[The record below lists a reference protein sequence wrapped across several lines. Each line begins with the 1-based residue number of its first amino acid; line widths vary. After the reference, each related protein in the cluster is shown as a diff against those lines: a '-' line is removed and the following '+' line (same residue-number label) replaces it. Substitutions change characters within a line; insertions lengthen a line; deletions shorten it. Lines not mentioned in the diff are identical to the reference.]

1 LKRRLALKRE
11 YWIILIVYIAMQLSS
26 FIGVPITT
34 LLLGMMGFE
43 TNQSLAFAGVIWLV
57 FSFSITLIIVLL
69 LLRKEMV
76 TSAELRN
83 GASMGRSII
92 WAIAGVFLALFAQA
106 FAANIERLIGIELGS
121 DNTQQILR
129 IIESFPIMIVVS
141 SVIGPI
147 LEEIVFRK
155 IIFGAFYKR
164 FNFFLSALLS
174 SVIFSFAHM
183 EPEHTLLYS
192 AMGFTFA
199 YLYVKTNRILVPI
212 VAHVA
217 MNTFVVLVQ
226 SVFRDDL
233 ERLMKEAEQMQNF
246 IGGFF
251 L

>member
-1 LKRRLALKRE
+1 MKRE
-11 YWIILIVYIAMQLSS
+11 YWFILIAYIAMQLSS
-26 FIGVPITT
+26 FIGVPITS
-34 LLLGMMGFE
+34 LVLEMIGFE
-43 TNQSLAFAGVIWLV
+43 TNHSQGFAGVTWLV
-57 FSFSITLIIVLL
+57 ISFTITLVIVLQ
-69 LLRKEMV
+69 LLRNEMV
-76 TSAELRN
+76 NANAVRN
-83 GASMGRSII
+83 GASLGRSIL
-92 WAIAGVFLALFAQA
+92 WAIIGVFLALFAQA
-106 FAANIERLIGIELGS
+106 FAANIERLIGIEVGS

-164 FNFFLSALLS
+164 FNFFISALLS

-212 VAHVA
+212 VAHVS

-226 SVFRDDL
+226 SVYREDIEKL
-233 ERLMKEAEQMQNF
+233 IKQAEQMQSF

>member
-1 LKRRLALKRE
+1 MKRE
-11 YWIILIVYIAMQLSS
+11 YWFILIVYIAMQLSS
-26 FIGVPITT
+26 LIGVPITS
-34 LLLGMMGFE
+34 LILGIIGFE
-43 TNQSLAFAGVIWLV
+43 TAQSQAYAGIIWLV
-57 FSFSITLIIVLL
+57 FSFSVTLMIVLV
-69 LLRKEMV
+69 LLRKEI
-76 TSAELRN
+76 TQAKTERN
-83 GASMGRSII
+83 GASIGRSIL
-92 WAIAGVFLALFAQA
+92 WAITGVFLALFAQA
-106 FAANIERLIGIELGS
+106 FAANIERLIGIDMGS
-121 DNTQQILR
+121 ENTQQILS

-212 VAHVA
+212 VAHVS

-226 SVFRDDL
+226 SIY
-233 ERLMKEAEQMQNF
+233 KEDIEKLIKQAEQMQSF

>member
-1 LKRRLALKRE
+1 ME
-11 YWIILIVYIAMQLSS
+11 M
-26 FIGVPITT
+26 IG
-34 LLLGMMGFE
+34 FN
-43 TNQSLAFAGVIWLV
+43 TNHSQGFAGVTWLV
-57 FSFSITLIIVLL
+57 ISFSITLVVVLL

-76 TSAELRN
+76 TSNEVRN
-83 GASMGRSII
+83 GASLGRSILWSI
-92 WAIAGVFLALFAQA
+92 TGVFLALFAQA
-106 FAANIERLIGIELGS
+106 FAANIERLIGIEVGS

-129 IIESFPIMIVVS
+129 IIETFPIMIVVS

-212 VAHVA
+212 VAHVS

-226 SVFRDDL
+226 SVYREDL
-233 ERLMKEAEQMQNF
+233 EKLIKQAEQMQSF

>member
-1 LKRRLALKRE
+1 MKRE
-11 YWIILIVYIAMQLSS
+11 YWIILIAYIAMQLSS
-26 FIGVPITT
+26 FIGVPITS
-34 LLLGMMGFE
+34 LILELIGFE
-43 TNQSLAFAGVIWLV
+43 THHSQGFAGVTWLV
-57 FSFSITLIIVLL
+57 ISFSLTLVIVLM
-69 LLRKEMV
+69 LLRNEMV
-76 TSAELRN
+76 NTNEVRS
-83 GASMGRSII
+83 GASLGRSILWSI
-92 WAIAGVFLALFAQA
+92 TGVFLALFAQA
-106 FAANIERLIGIELGS
+106 FAANIERLIGIDVGS
-121 DNTQQILR
+121 ENTQQILR

-212 VAHVA
+212 VAHVS

-226 SVFRDDL
+226 SVFKEDL
-233 ERLMKEAEQMQNF
+233 EKLIKQAEQMQSF

>member
-1 LKRRLALKRE
+1 ME
-11 YWIILIVYIAMQLSS
+11 M
-26 FIGVPITT
+26 IG
-34 LLLGMMGFE
+34 FN
-43 TNQSLAFAGVIWLV
+43 TNHSQGFAGVTWLV
-57 FSFSITLIIVLL
+57 ISFSITLVVVLL

-76 TSAELRN
+76 TANEVRN
-83 GASMGRSII
+83 GASLGRSILWSI
-92 WAIAGVFLALFAQA
+92 TGVFLALFAQA
-106 FAANIERLIGIELGS
+106 FAANIERLIGIEVGS

-129 IIESFPIMIVVS
+129 IIETFPIMIVVS

-212 VAHVA
+212 VAHVS

-226 SVFRDDL
+226 SVYREDL
-233 ERLMKEAEQMQNF
+233 EKLIKQAEQMQSF

>member
-1 LKRRLALKRE
+1 MKRE
-11 YWIILIVYIAMQLSS
+11 YWIILIAYIAMQLSS
-26 FIGVPITT
+26 FIGVPITSLT
-34 LLLGMMGFE
+34 LELIGFD
-43 TNQSLAFAGVIWLV
+43 THYSQGFAGVTWLV
-57 FSFSITLIIVLL
+57 ISFSITLVIVLL
-69 LLRKEMV
+69 LLRNEMV
-76 TSAELRN
+76 NANEVRN
-83 GASMGRSII
+83 GASLGRSILWSI
-92 WAIAGVFLALFAQA
+92 TGVFLALFAQA
-106 FAANIERLIGIELGS
+106 FAANIERLIGIDVGS
-121 DNTQQILR
+121 ENTQQILR

-212 VAHVA
+212 VAHVS

-226 SVFRDDL
+226 SVFKEDL
-233 ERLMKEAEQMQNF
+233 EKLIRQAEQMQSF

>member
-1 LKRRLALKRE
+1 MKRE
-11 YWIILIVYIAMQLSS
+11 YWFILIAYIAMQLSS
-26 FIGVPITT
+26 FIGVPITS
-34 LLLGMMGFE
+34 LVLEMIGFE
-43 TNQSLAFAGVIWLV
+43 TIHSQGFAGVTWLV
-57 FSFSITLIIVLL
+57 ISFTITLVIVLQ
-69 LLRKEMV
+69 LLRNEMV
-76 TSAELRN
+76 NVNEVRN
-83 GASMGRSII
+83 GASLGRSIL
-92 WAIAGVFLALFAQA
+92 WAIIGVFLALFAQA
-106 FAANIERLIGIELGS
+106 FAANIERLIGIEVGS

-164 FNFFLSALLS
+164 FNFFISALLS

-212 VAHVA
+212 VAHVS

-226 SVFRDDL
+226 SVYREDIEKL
-233 ERLMKEAEQMQNF
+233 IKQAEQMQSF

>member
-1 LKRRLALKRE
+1 LKRE
-11 YWIILIVYIAMQLSS
+11 YWIILIAYIAMHLSS
-26 FIGVPITT
+26 FIGVPITS
-34 LLLGMMGFE
+34 LVMEMIGFN
-43 TNQSLAFAGVIWLV
+43 TNHSQGFAGVTWLV
-57 FSFSITLIIVLL
+57 ISFSITLVVVLL

-76 TSAELRN
+76 TANEVRN
-83 GASMGRSII
+83 GASLGRSILWSI
-92 WAIAGVFLALFAQA
+92 TGVFLALFAQA
-106 FAANIERLIGIELGS
+106 FAANIERLIGIEVGS

-129 IIESFPIMIVVS
+129 IIETFPIMIVVS

-174 SVIFSFAHM
+174 SVVFSFAHM

-212 VAHVA
+212 VAHVS

-226 SVFRDDL
+226 SVYREDL
-233 ERLMKEAEQMQNF
+233 EKLIKQAEQMQSF

>member
-1 LKRRLALKRE
+1 LKRE
-11 YWIILIVYIAMQLSS
+11 YWIILIAYIAMQLSS
-26 FIGVPITT
+26 FIGVPITS
-34 LLLGMMGFE
+34 LILELIGFE
-43 TNQSLAFAGVIWLV
+43 THHSQGFAGVTWLV
-57 FSFSITLIIVLL
+57 ISFSLTLVIVLM
-69 LLRKEMV
+69 LLRNEMV
-76 TSAELRN
+76 NTNEVRS
-83 GASMGRSII
+83 GASLGRSILWSI
-92 WAIAGVFLALFAQA
+92 TGVFLALFAQA
-106 FAANIERLIGIELGS
+106 FAANIERLIGIDVGS
-121 DNTQQILR
+121 ENTQQILR

-212 VAHVA
+212 VAHVS

-226 SVFRDDL
+226 SVFKEDL
-233 ERLMKEAEQMQNF
+233 EKLIKQAEQMQSF

>member
-1 LKRRLALKRE
+1 ME
-11 YWIILIVYIAMQLSS
+11 MID
-26 FIGVPITT
+26 FN
-34 LLLGMMGFE
+34 
-43 TNQSLAFAGVIWLV
+43 TNHSQGFAGVTWLV
-57 FSFSITLIIVLL
+57 ISFSITLVVVLL

-76 TSAELRN
+76 TANEVRN
-83 GASMGRSII
+83 GASLGRSILWSI
-92 WAIAGVFLALFAQA
+92 TGVFLALFAQA
-106 FAANIERLIGIELGS
+106 FAANIERLIGIEVGS

-129 IIESFPIMIVVS
+129 IIETFPIMIVVS

-212 VAHVA
+212 VAHVS

-226 SVFRDDL
+226 SVYREDL
-233 ERLMKEAEQMQNF
+233 EKLIKQAEQMQSF

>member
-1 LKRRLALKRE
+1 LKRE
-11 YWIILIVYIAMQLSS
+11 YWIILIAYIAMQLSS
-26 FIGVPITT
+26 FIGVPITS
-34 LLLGMMGFE
+34 LIMEMIGFN
-43 TNQSLAFAGVIWLV
+43 TNHSQGFAGVTWLV
-57 FSFSITLIIVLL
+57 ISFSITLVVVLL

-76 TSAELRN
+76 NANEVRN
-83 GASMGRSII
+83 GASLGRSILWSI
-92 WAIAGVFLALFAQA
+92 TGVFLALFAQA
-106 FAANIERLIGIELGS
+106 FAANIERLIGIEVGS

-129 IIESFPIMIVVS
+129 IIETFPIMIVVS

-212 VAHVA
+212 VAHVS

-226 SVFRDDL
+226 SVYREDL
-233 ERLMKEAEQMQNF
+233 EKLIKQAEQMQSF

>member
-1 LKRRLALKRE
+1 MKRE
-11 YWIILIVYIAMQLSS
+11 YWFILIAYIAMQLSS
-26 FIGVPITT
+26 FIGVPVTS
-34 LLLGMMGFE
+34 LVLEMMGFE
-43 TNQSLAFAGVIWLV
+43 INHSQGFAGVTWLV
-57 FSFSITLIIVLL
+57 ISFTITLVIILL
-69 LLRKEMV
+69 LLRNEMV
-76 TSAELRN
+76 NANEVRN
-83 GASMGRSII
+83 GASLGRSIL
-92 WAIAGVFLALFAQA
+92 WAITGVFLALFAQA
-106 FAANIERLIGIELGS
+106 FAANIERLIGIEAGS

-164 FNFFLSALLS
+164 FNFFISALLS

-212 VAHVA
+212 VAHVS

-226 SVFRDDL
+226 SVYREDIEKL
-233 ERLMKEAEQMQNF
+233 IKQAEQMQSF

>member
-1 LKRRLALKRE
+1 LKRE
-11 YWIILIVYIAMQLSS
+11 YWFILIVYIAMQLSG
-26 FIGVPITT
+26 FIGVPITS
-34 LLLGMMGFE
+34 LILGMMGFE
-43 TNQSLAFAGVIWLV
+43 TGQSQAFAGIIWLV
-57 FSFSITLIIVLL
+57 FSFSVTLIIVLV
-69 LLRKEMV
+69 LLRKEMIQAQ
-76 TSAELRN
+76 AERN
-83 GASMGRSII
+83 GASIGRSIL
-92 WAIAGVFLALFAQA
+92 WAITGVFLALFAQA
-106 FAANIERLIGIELGS
+106 FAANIERLIGIEMGS
-121 DNTQQILR
+121 ENTQQILR

-226 SVFRDDL
+226 SIYREDI
-233 ERLMKEAEQMQNF
+233 EKLMKQAEQMQSF

>member
-1 LKRRLALKRE
+1 MKRE
-11 YWIILIVYIAMQLSS
+11 YWIILIAYIAMQLSS
-26 FIGVPITT
+26 FIGVPITS
-34 LLLGMMGFE
+34 LVLEMIGFE
-43 TNQSLAFAGVIWLV
+43 TNSQGFAGVTWLV
-57 FSFSITLIIVLL
+57 ISFSITLVVVLL

-76 TSAELRN
+76 TANEVRN
-83 GASMGRSII
+83 GASLGRSILWSI
-92 WAIAGVFLALFAQA
+92 TGVFLALFAQA
-106 FAANIERLIGIELGS
+106 FAANIERLIGIEVGS

-129 IIESFPIMIVVS
+129 IIETFPIMIVVS

-212 VAHVA
+212 VAHVS

-226 SVFRDDL
+226 SVYREDL
-233 ERLMKEAEQMQNF
+233 EKLIKQAEQMQSF

>member
-1 LKRRLALKRE
+1 MKRE
-11 YWIILIVYIAMQLSS
+11 YWIILIAYIAMQLSS
-26 FIGVPITT
+26 FIGVPITS
-34 LLLGMMGFE
+34 LILELIGFE
-43 TNQSLAFAGVIWLV
+43 THHSQGFAGVTWLV
-57 FSFSITLIIVLL
+57 ISFSLTLVIVLM
-69 LLRKEMV
+69 LLRNEMV
-76 TSAELRN
+76 NTNEVRN
-83 GASMGRSII
+83 GASLGRSVLWSIT
-92 WAIAGVFLALFAQA
+92 GVFLALFAQA
-106 FAANIERLIGIELGS
+106 FAANIERLIGIDVGS
-121 DNTQQILR
+121 ENTQQILR

-212 VAHVA
+212 VAHVS

-226 SVFRDDL
+226 SVFKEDL
-233 ERLMKEAEQMQNF
+233 EKLIKQAEQMQSF

>member
-1 LKRRLALKRE
+1 MKRE
-11 YWIILIVYIAMQLSS
+11 YWIILIAYIAMQLSS
-26 FIGVPITT
+26 FIGVPITS
-34 LLLGMMGFE
+34 LVLEMIGFE
-43 TNQSLAFAGVIWLV
+43 THHSQGFAGVTWLV
-57 FSFSITLIIVLL
+57 ISFSLTLVIVLM
-69 LLRKEMV
+69 LLRNEMV
-76 TSAELRN
+76 NTNEVRN
-83 GASMGRSII
+83 GASLGRSILWSI
-92 WAIAGVFLALFAQA
+92 TGVFLALFAQA
-106 FAANIERLIGIELGS
+106 FAANIERLIGIDVGS
-121 DNTQQILR
+121 ENTQQILR

-212 VAHVA
+212 VAHVS

-226 SVFRDDL
+226 SVFKEDL
-233 ERLMKEAEQMQNF
+233 EKLIKQAEQMQSF

>member
-1 LKRRLALKRE
+1 MKRE
-11 YWIILIVYIAMQLSS
+11 YWFILIAYIAMQLSS
-26 FIGVPITT
+26 FIGVPITS
-34 LLLGMMGFE
+34 LVLEMIGFE
-43 TNQSLAFAGVIWLV
+43 NHSQGFAGVTWLV
-57 FSFSITLIIVLL
+57 ISFTITLVIILL
-69 LLRKEMV
+69 LLREEMV
-76 TSAELRN
+76 NANEVRN
-83 GASMGRSII
+83 GASFGRSILWSI
-92 WAIAGVFLALFAQA
+92 TGVFLALFAQA
-106 FAANIERLIGIELGS
+106 FAANIERLIGIEVGS

-212 VAHVA
+212 VAHVS

-226 SVFRDDL
+226 SVYREDL
-233 ERLMKEAEQMQNF
+233 EKLIKQAEQMQSF

>member
-1 LKRRLALKRE
+1 MKRE
-11 YWIILIVYIAMQLSS
+11 YWIILIAYIAMQLSS
-26 FIGVPITT
+26 FIGVPITS
-34 LLLGMMGFE
+34 LIMEMIGFN
-43 TNQSLAFAGVIWLV
+43 TNHSQGFAGVTWLV
-57 FSFSITLIIVLL
+57 ISFSITLVVVLL

-76 TSAELRN
+76 TANEVRN
-83 GASMGRSII
+83 GASLGRSILWSI
-92 WAIAGVFLALFAQA
+92 TGVFLALFAQA
-106 FAANIERLIGIELGS
+106 FAANIERLIGIEVGS

-129 IIESFPIMIVVS
+129 IIETFPIMIVVS

-212 VAHVA
+212 VAHVS

-226 SVFRDDL
+226 SVYREDL
-233 ERLMKEAEQMQNF
+233 EKLIKQAEQMQSF

>member
-1 LKRRLALKRE
+1 MKRE
-11 YWIILIVYIAMQLSS
+11 YWIILIAYIAMQLSS
-26 FIGVPITT
+26 FIGVPITS
-34 LLLGMMGFE
+34 LVLEMIGFE
-43 TNQSLAFAGVIWLV
+43 TNSQGFAGVTWLV
-57 FSFSITLIIVLL
+57 ISFSITLVIVLL
-69 LLRKEMV
+69 LLREEMV
-76 TSAELRN
+76 NANEVRN
-83 GASMGRSII
+83 GASLGRSILWSI
-92 WAIAGVFLALFAQA
+92 TGVFLALFAQA
-106 FAANIERLIGIELGS
+106 FAANIERWIGIEVGS

-212 VAHVA
+212 VAHVS

-226 SVFRDDL
+226 SVYREDL
-233 ERLMKEAEQMQNF
+233 EKLIKQAEQMQSF

>member
-1 LKRRLALKRE
+1 LKRE
-11 YWIILIVYIAMQLSS
+11 YWIILIAYIAMQLSS
-26 FIGVPITT
+26 FIGVPITS
-34 LLLGMMGFE
+34 LVLEMIGFE
-43 TNQSLAFAGVIWLV
+43 TNHSQGFAGVTWLV
-57 FSFSITLIIVLL
+57 ISFSITLVIILL
-69 LLRKEMV
+69 LLRNEMV
-76 TSAELRN
+76 NTNEVRN
-83 GASMGRSII
+83 GASLGRSILWSI
-92 WAIAGVFLALFAQA
+92 TGVFLALFAQA
-106 FAANIERLIGIELGS
+106 SAANIERLIGIEVGS
-121 DNTQQILR
+121 ENTQQILS
-129 IIESFPIMIVVS
+129 IIETFPIMIVVS

-155 IIFGAFYKR
+155 IIFGSFYKR

-212 VAHVA
+212 VAHVS

-226 SVFRDDL
+226 SVYREDIEKL
-233 ERLMKEAEQMQNF
+233 IKQAEQMQSF

>member
-1 LKRRLALKRE
+1 LKRE
-11 YWIILIVYIAMQLSS
+11 YWIILIAYIAMQLSS
-26 FIGVPITT
+26 FIGVPITS
-34 LLLGMMGFE
+34 LIMEMIGFN
-43 TNQSLAFAGVIWLV
+43 TNHSQGFAGVTWLV
-57 FSFSITLIIVLL
+57 ISFSITLVVVLL

-76 TSAELRN
+76 TANEVRN
-83 GASMGRSII
+83 GASLGRSILWSI
-92 WAIAGVFLALFAQA
+92 TGVFLALFAQA
-106 FAANIERLIGIELGS
+106 FAANIERLIGIEVGS

-129 IIESFPIMIVVS
+129 IIETFPIMIVVS

-212 VAHVA
+212 VAHVS

-226 SVFRDDL
+226 SVYREDL
-233 ERLMKEAEQMQNF
+233 EKLIKQAEQMQSF

>member
-1 LKRRLALKRE
+1 MKRE
-11 YWIILIVYIAMQLSS
+11 YWFILIAYIAMQLSS
-26 FIGVPITT
+26 FIGVPITS
-34 LLLGMMGFE
+34 LVLEMIGFE
-43 TNQSLAFAGVIWLV
+43 NHTQGFAGVTWLV
-57 FSFSITLIIVLL
+57 ISFTITIVIILL
-69 LLRKEMV
+69 LLREEMV
-76 TSAELRN
+76 NANEVRN
-83 GASMGRSII
+83 GASLGRSILWSI
-92 WAIAGVFLALFAQA
+92 TGVFLALFAQA
-106 FAANIERLIGIELGS
+106 FAANIERLIGIEVGS

-212 VAHVA
+212 VAHVS

-226 SVFRDDL
+226 SVYREDL
-233 ERLMKEAEQMQNF
+233 EKLIKQAEQMQSF

>member
-1 LKRRLALKRE
+1 MKRE
-11 YWIILIVYIAMQLSS
+11 YWFILIAYIAMQLSS
-26 FIGVPITT
+26 FIGVPITS
-34 LLLGMMGFE
+34 LVLEMIGFE
-43 TNQSLAFAGVIWLV
+43 TNHSQGFAGVTWLV
-57 FSFSITLIIVLL
+57 ISFTITLVIVLQ
-69 LLRKEMV
+69 LLRNEMV
-76 TSAELRN
+76 NVNEVRN
-83 GASMGRSII
+83 GASLGRSIL
-92 WAIAGVFLALFAQA
+92 WAIIGVFLALFAQA
-106 FAANIERLIGIELGS
+106 FAANIERLIGIEVGS

-164 FNFFLSALLS
+164 FNFFISALLS

-212 VAHVA
+212 VAHVS

-226 SVFRDDL
+226 SIYREDIEKL
-233 ERLMKEAEQMQNF
+233 IKQAEQMQSF

>member
-1 LKRRLALKRE
+1 MKRE
-11 YWIILIVYIAMQLSS
+11 YWFILIAYIAMQLSS
-26 FIGVPITT
+26 FLGVPITS
-34 LLLGMMGFE
+34 LVLEMIGFE
-43 TNQSLAFAGVIWLV
+43 PSSQGFAGVTWLV
-57 FSFSITLIIVLL
+57 ISFSITLVIVLL
-69 LLRKEMV
+69 LLRNEMV
-76 TSAELRN
+76 NANEVRN
-83 GASMGRSII
+83 GASLGRSVLWSIT
-92 WAIAGVFLALFAQA
+92 GVFLALFAQA
-106 FAANIERLIGIELGS
+106 FAANIERLIGIEVGS

-226 SVFRDDL
+226 SVYREDL
-233 ERLMKEAEQMQNF
+233 EKLIKQAEQMQSF

>member
-1 LKRRLALKRE
+1 LKRE
-11 YWIILIVYIAMQLSS
+11 YWFILIAYIAMQLSS
-26 FIGVPITT
+26 FIGVPITS
-34 LLLGMMGFE
+34 LVLEMIGFE
-43 TNQSLAFAGVIWLV
+43 NHTQGFAGVTWLV
-57 FSFSITLIIVLL
+57 ISFTITIVIILL
-69 LLRKEMV
+69 LLREEMV
-76 TSAELRN
+76 NANEVRN
-83 GASMGRSII
+83 GASLGRSILWSI
-92 WAIAGVFLALFAQA
+92 TGVFLALFAQA
-106 FAANIERLIGIELGS
+106 FAANIERLIGIEVGS

-212 VAHVA
+212 VAHVS

-226 SVFRDDL
+226 SVYREDL
-233 ERLMKEAEQMQNF
+233 EKLIKQAEQMQSF

>member
-1 LKRRLALKRE
+1 MKRE
-11 YWIILIVYIAMQLSS
+11 YWIILIAYIAMQLSS
-26 FIGVPITT
+26 FIGVPITS
-34 LLLGMMGFE
+34 LVMEMIDFN
-43 TNQSLAFAGVIWLV
+43 TNHSQGFAGVTWLV
-57 FSFSITLIIVLL
+57 ISFSITLVVVLL

-76 TSAELRN
+76 TANEVRN
-83 GASMGRSII
+83 GASLGRSILWSI
-92 WAIAGVFLALFAQA
+92 TGVFLALFAQA
-106 FAANIERLIGIELGS
+106 FAANIERLIGIEVGS

-129 IIESFPIMIVVS
+129 IIETFPIMIVVS

-212 VAHVA
+212 VAHVS

-226 SVFRDDL
+226 SVYREDL
-233 ERLMKEAEQMQNF
+233 EKLIKQAEQMQSF

>member
-1 LKRRLALKRE
+1 
-11 YWIILIVYIAMQLSS
+11 MQLSS
-26 FIGVPITT
+26 FIGVPITS
-34 LLLGMMGFE
+34 LVLEMIGFE
-43 TNQSLAFAGVIWLV
+43 PSSQGFAGVTWLV
-57 FSFSITLIIVLL
+57 ISFSITLVIVLL
-69 LLRKEMV
+69 LLRNEMV
-76 TSAELRN
+76 NANEVRN
-83 GASMGRSII
+83 GASLGRSVLWSIT
-92 WAIAGVFLALFAQA
+92 GVFLALFAQA
-106 FAANIERLIGIELGS
+106 FAANIERLIGIEVGS

-226 SVFRDDL
+226 SVYREDL
-233 ERLMKEAEQMQNF
+233 EKLIKQAEQMQSF